1 MFTTRIKAF
10 LLLVCALYPFL
21 FFSLFLYHV
30 YAQHG
35 FVLQLCHR
43 TETKNKSPVVFILWK
58 KISKI
63 SFSVFILCRESGPG
77 WPRLK
82 SYWNSLECHSIGTY
96 GLHFCVCIIFFVLPL
111 LEKAYMSLNS
121 FNCLI
126 KHTICVDVTFHWW
139 LYSFRASL
147 TPAQA
152 YWEPKERLHRRLWIY
167 QMRITVEFSFVRLHV
182 KITSFSPLVSVCLF
196 EILDYKYFIWA
207 IFIQKIPR

>member
-10 LLLVCALYPFL
+10 LLLVCALYPFP

-30 YAQHG
+30 YALNVVKHG

-43 TETKNKSPVVFILWK
+43 TETKNKSPVKSSSCEK

-121 FNCLI
+121 FNCLN
-126 KHTICVDVTFHWW
+126 TLSAWTW
-139 LYSFRASL
+139 LSL
-147 TPAQA
+147 VA
-152 YWEPKERLHRRLWIY
+152 L
-167 QMRITVEFSFVRLHV
+167 
-182 KITSFSPLVSVCLF
+182 LV
-196 EILDYKYFIWA
+196 
-207 IFIQKIPR
+207 QG